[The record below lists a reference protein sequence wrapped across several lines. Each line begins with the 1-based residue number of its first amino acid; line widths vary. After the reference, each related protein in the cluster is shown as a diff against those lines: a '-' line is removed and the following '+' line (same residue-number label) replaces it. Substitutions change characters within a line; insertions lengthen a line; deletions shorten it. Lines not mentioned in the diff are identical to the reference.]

1 MGVRVYRMRKRYVAV
16 TCNNKVSGEA
26 LENAVKEC
34 FTRLYGVDGLLQSGL
49 RRVSVGRPHVFLC
62 GHLWVPRLVLAL
74 TLVRQ
79 IGDTPV
85 VLKTTK
91 VSGTV
96 RSLWS
101 TK

>member
-1 MGVRVYRMRKRYVAV
+1 MGVRVYRMRKRYVSV
-16 TCNNKVSGEA
+16 ICSCKVSGEV

-34 FTRLYGVDGLLQSGL
+34 FTRLYGVEGLVQSGL
-49 RRVSVGRPHVFLC
+49 RRVSVGGQPVFLC

-79 IGDTPV
+79 IGDSPV
-85 VLKTTK
+85 VLKTVK

-96 RSLWS
+96 RSLWN

>member
-1 MGVRVYRMRKRYVAV
+1 MGVRVYRMRKRYVSV
-16 TCNNKVSGEA
+16 TCSRRVSGEA

-34 FTRLYGVDGLLQSGL
+34 FTRLYGVDGLVQSGL
-49 RRVSVGRPHVFLC
+49 RRVSVGGQPVFLC

-85 VLKTTK
+85 VLKTVK

-96 RSLWS
+96 RSLWD
-101 TK
+101 TR